1 MDVLIIAPE
10 ITKGMKSIGSKA
22 LLKIKQSISVI
33 EYQINE
39 IKKYNSHNKITIVSG
54 FEHDK
59 ISKLYSNTKNIN
71 IVYNPEYTNTNHGES
86 LSVFLDQMNPGKNLL
101 VITNGV
107 LFKNNPFKSK
117 INNNLSQIYCI
128 NKPKTN
134 FDIGYIG
141 DTSIEY
147 LFFDLPNKWTE
158 CVMFNQEA
166 LSLIRNI
173 DKQKISQMYL
183 FEIINLLIEKK
194 IIFNIQ
200 TSDKKYFMKIN
211 NAKDI
216 SKAKVFI

>member
-1 MDVLIIAPE
+1 
-10 ITKGMKSIGSKA
+10 
-22 LLKIKQSISVI
+22 
-33 EYQINE
+33 
-39 IKKYNSHNKITIVSG
+39 
-54 FEHDK
+54 
-59 ISKLYSNTKNIN
+59 
-71 IVYNPEYTNTNHGES
+71 
-86 LSVFLDQMNPGKNLL
+86 MNPGKNLL